1 MRAAYN
7 GHTDRVR
14 AFRLWGRGDVDGR
27 WVTAL
32 LLYRYWCPSPPMSSG
47 NKKTGDPPGSRGLR
61 GPGAAPL
68 PAQLRAFHGHSGVAL
83 HWHDHSRPT
92 EPASGAWWV
101 RGWGMWVLPPSVGVG
116 FRGRMC
122 VADSFRC
129 VHDWNPQ
136 KPGSQ
141 LHYRHSKLT

>member
-101 RGWGMWVLPPSVGVG
+101 RGWGMWVLPLWVSDSGAGCLWPTRFDASMIGIRKNRVHSYITDIPS
-116 FRGRMC
+116 
-122 VADSFRC
+122 
-129 VHDWNPQ
+129 
-136 KPGSQ
+136 
-141 LHYRHSKLT
+141 